1 MKIGIRVIYESL
13 SPVML
18 RTPKN
23 AFDFIP
29 PALGS
34 PCHLLDTQQ
43 IFVGWTDGW
52 IDGQMNLLASCPLC
66 FPVSASFSNILLIL
80 LSLTLDEISRGGKV
94 FSQEAIKQK
103 GSQDWYPRSGS
114 RLVRVLSNVPQLLS
128 FSTLARA

>member
-1 MKIGIRVIYESL
+1 MKIGIRVIYESF

-34 PCHLLDTQQ
+34 SCHLLDAQQ

-52 IDGQMNLLASCPLC
+52 MYAQTDEPSGNLP
-66 FPVSASFSNILLIL
+66 I
-80 LSLTLDEISRGGKV
+80 
-94 FSQEAIKQK
+94 
-103 GSQDWYPRSGS
+103 
-114 RLVRVLSNVPQLLS
+114 VLSSICLLLKYPANP
-128 FSTLARA
+128 FILDIR